1 MAFCSP
7 CTGLLPSRILCP
19 LRVRGTWFDWAG
31 NDDRFHTFISF
42 KFTFTL
48 HFWKWTKW
56 PEYCRTVTTAWQ
68 RCPERALTSKKKLH
82 ICAVVASRHF
92 ICLLRWIVCV
102 GELHQGSLTSDPS
115 LHLQAAWSAPEFI
128 WAFRPAQMNRTVETK
143 TGPFKLDQTA
153 LAWEECFAIFI
164 SWKGKL
170 GSTWKY
176 FKRQKISFV
185 HKCLSLNYWIQD
197 FFFIN

>member
-1 MAFCSP
+1 MA
-7 CTGLLPSRILCP
+7 RILP
-19 LRVRGTWFDWAG
+19 HSYNSLAALSRTSTDQQEEAS
-31 NDDRFHTFISF
+31 H
-42 KFTFTL
+42 L
-48 HFWKWTKW
+48 HG
-56 PEYCRTVTTAWQ
+56 
-68 RCPERALTSKKKLH
+68 
-82 ICAVVASRHF
+82 AVVASRHF

-185 HKCLSLNYWIQD
+185 HKCLSFNYWIQD